1 MKYIYEIII
10 DYLEEEDELAET
22 RSFENLLKYFQE
34 QKIRENKY
42 DLKEVLHIIIRISNN
57 HHRTINFSEKIEK
70 VLTSFQDDI
79 KQTFSNWE
87 IFNIFKSS
95 KRMLLFLFENNILI
109 PDKNI
114 FHILKQEKYE
124 KMNYLQFFKI
134 EFNQFK
140 KFKAIEFDTELFKQ
154 KRKIGENDDILC
166 NLIRND
172 LIKEFIVLFNKTNFS
187 LNSEIE
193 SSIFETNSFLI
204 DKKPTLIQYSA
215 FFGSIQIFQFL
226 KINNVCLEPSI
237 WKYAIHGKNA
247 EIIHLLE
254 ENDVSKE
261 TIDFDECL
269 KESIKCHHNDIS
281 NYIQNNFIQSNNKRK
296 LLLQKLKYYNFND
309 FPNEMEI
316 DSELFYYLCKYD
328 YINVVDFLLSEG
340 KIEIK
345 RIIVLI
351 LNSNEITSNFLNK
364 VFHLFLMIQFF
375 T

>member
-1 MKYIYEIII
+1 MKASFFLNYIEKMKYIYEIII
-10 DYLEEEDELAET
+10 DYLEAEDALAET
-22 RSFENLLKYFQE
+22 RSFENLFKYFQE

-42 DLKEVLHIIIRISNN
+42 DLKEILHIIIRISNN

-79 KQTFSNWE
+79 KQTFSIWE

-124 KMNYLQFFKI
+124 KMNYLQFFNI

-172 LIKEFIVLFNKTNFS
+172 LIKEFIILFNKINFS
-187 LNSEIE
+187 LNLEIE

-204 DKKPTLIQYSA
+204 DKKTTLNYKK
-215 FFGSIQIFQFL
+215 FL
-226 KINNVCLEPSI
+226 
-237 WKYAIHGKNA
+237 
-247 EIIHLLE
+247 
-254 ENDVSKE
+254 
-261 TIDFDECL
+261 
-269 KESIKCHHNDIS
+269 
-281 NYIQNNFIQSNNKRK
+281 
-296 LLLQKLKYYNFND
+296 
-309 FPNEMEI
+309 
-316 DSELFYYLCKYD
+316 
-328 YINVVDFLLSEG
+328 
-340 KIEIK
+340 
-345 RIIVLI
+345 
-351 LNSNEITSNFLNK
+351 
-364 VFHLFLMIQFF
+364 
-375 T
+375 